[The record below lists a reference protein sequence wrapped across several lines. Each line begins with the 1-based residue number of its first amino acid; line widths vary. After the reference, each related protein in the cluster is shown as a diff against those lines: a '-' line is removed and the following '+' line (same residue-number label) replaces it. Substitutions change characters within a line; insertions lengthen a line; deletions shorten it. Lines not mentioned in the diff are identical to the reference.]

1 MHNIHGEEMVKAAL
15 ASVVIM
21 ICLTGM
27 SCKETP
33 ETWNKK
39 AEKALKASKY
49 EEAIRCYKKTITLD
63 PNDMSAH
70 YHLGRLYQREGKL
83 DSALSAYKKA
93 VAIAPEERG
102 LYNLLGELYLAQGM
116 INEAL
121 PEFKKALDID
131 ADFAVA
137 HYNIGIAY
145 TQLSKNTAAA
155 KHLYEAG
162 LLAFIHDDN
171 TTALNAYRALE
182 VTGPERI
189 VQELHEMLEPLLE
202 DETRK

>member
-21 ICLTGM
+21 ICVTGM

-39 AEKALKASKY
+39 ASKALKAKNH
-49 EEAIRCYKKTITLD
+49 EETMRCYKKIITLD
-63 PNDMSAH
+63 PNNMSAH

-83 DSALSAYKKA
+83 DNAISEYKKA
-93 VAIAPEERG
+93 SVIVPERKG

-121 PEFKKALDID
+121 PEFKKALARD
-131 ADFAVA
+131 ADFAIA
-137 HYNIGIAY
+137 HYNIGLAY
-145 TQLSKNTAAA
+145 KQLSKNTAAA

-162 LLAFIHDDN
+162 LLAFINGDN

-182 VTGPERI
+182 ETGPERI

>member
-49 EEAIRCYKKTITLD
+49 EEAIRCYKKIITLD

-83 DSALSAYKKA
+83 DSAISAYKKA

-145 TQLSKNTAAA
+145 KQLSKNTAAA

-162 LLAFIHDDN
+162 LLAFINGDN

-182 VTGPERI
+182 ETGPERI

>member
-1 MHNIHGEEMVKAAL
+1 VHNIHGEEMVKAAL

-21 ICLTGM
+21 ISVTGM

-39 AEKALKASKY
+39 ASKALKAKNH
-49 EEAIRCYKKTITLD
+49 EETMRCYKKIITLD
-63 PNDMSAH
+63 PNNMSAH
-70 YHLGRLYQREGKL
+70 YHLGRLYHREGKL
-83 DSALSAYKKA
+83 DNAISEYKKA
-93 VAIAPEERG
+93 SVIVPERKG

-121 PEFKKALDID
+121 PEFKKALARD
-131 ADFAVA
+131 ADFAIA
-137 HYNIGIAY
+137 HYNIGLAY
-145 TQLSKNTAAA
+145 KQLSKNTAAA

-162 LLAFIHDDN
+162 LLAFINGDN

-182 VTGPERI
+182 ETGPERI

>member
-1 MHNIHGEEMVKAAL
+1 VHNIHGEEMVKAAL

-21 ICLTGM
+21 ICVTGM

-39 AEKALKASKY
+39 ASKALKAKNH
-49 EEAIRCYKKTITLD
+49 EETMRCYKKIITLD
-63 PNDMSAH
+63 PNNMSAH
-70 YHLGRLYQREGKL
+70 YHLGRLYHREGKL
-83 DSALSAYKKA
+83 DNAISEYKKA
-93 VAIAPEERG
+93 SVIVPERKG

-121 PEFKKALDID
+121 PEFKKALARD

-145 TQLSKNTAAA
+145 KQLSKNTAAA

-162 LLAFIHDDN
+162 LLAFINGDN

-182 VTGPERI
+182 ETGPERI